1 MQHLGAAA
9 RFLGKPADLTPELVQ
24 LACETY
30 FVAI

>member
-1 MQHLGAAA
+1 MAAA
-9 RFLGKPADLTPELVQ
+9 RFLGKPVDLTPELVQ